1 MAVSNNGQP
10 VGPIQFT
17 DDKAGKHVF
26 IGPNTPTTP
35 TDGDIWM
42 DSDIFNNAGQNLI
55 STTSLSG
62 SSKDISVLSI
72 YKDIRVVFRGV
83 QPSANATVNIVLN
96 DDITNYAT
104 GTALFTVPLF
114 KSGVTTNHMVL
125 DILDTQDGASFTWG
139 YLKGVYTNSSNAIT
153 VIDSTGV
160 YTQTTALTKITI
172 SLSTGTFSGGTALV
186 YGVN

>member
-1 MAVSNNGQP
+1 MAVQNNGQP

-17 DDKAGKHVF
+17 DDKAGKRVF
-26 IGPNTPTTP
+26 IGPNTPTAP

-55 STTSLSG
+55 STVSLSG
-62 SSKDISVLSI
+62 SSKDISILSI
-72 YKDIRVVFRGV
+72 YKDIRVVLRGV
-83 QPSANATVNIVLN
+83 QPSANATVNITVN

-104 GTALFTVPLF
+104 GTALFTVPSV
-114 KSGVTTNHMVL
+114 KSGVTTNHLVL
-125 DILDTQDGASFTWG
+125 DILDTQDNASFSLGTLEG
-139 YLKGVYTNSSNAIT
+139 IFTNASSAVTVVDLKGI
-153 VIDSTGV
+153 